1 MAVLQT
7 ILNLFGTPVAAE
19 PERIVPAPPTTY
31 TIRPLTITDLDDVLR
46 LNLRCF
52 RNGENYTKHTF
63 SYLLNE
69 SGTLSYQLVT
79 AEGQMAGFIFVMVNP
94 EGVAHI
100 TTVGIAP
107 EHRRRGLAGRL
118 LEHLDYVLRAKKI
131 GTAVLEVRVGNL
143 VAQHLYNRH
152 GYTVTQKIAG
162 YYNNGEDGYLM
173 MKSIV

>member
-7 ILNLFGTPVAAE
+7 ILSLFSTPAAAE
-19 PERIVPAPPTTY
+19 PETIVPAAPTTY
-31 TIRPLTITDLDDVLR
+31 SIRPLTITDLEDVLR

-69 SGTLSYQLVT
+69 SGTLSYQAIS
-79 AEGQMAGFIFVMVNP
+79 AEGQMVGFIFVMINP

-100 TTVGIAP
+100 TTVGVAP

-131 GTAVLEVRVGNL
+131 DTVVLEVRVGNMT
-143 VAQHLYNRH
+143 AQHLYNRH
-152 GYTVTQKIAG
+152 GYAVTQRIPN

-173 MKSIV
+173 MKSLV